1 MQLSD
6 IPEITKLSVSE
17 KIILLE
23 DLWDSIVSEESNI
36 PILQSHINEL
46 NKRLERYQSS
56 PDDLLSLEE
65 LKARIDNRK

>member
-6 IPEITKLSVSE
+6 IPKITKLSVSE

-56 PDDLLSLEE
+56 PDDFLSLEE
-65 LKARIDNRK
+65 LKTRIDNRK